1 MQKEFVT
8 LDLSSIIPYENN
20 PRINEDAVPDVE
32 ESMRQCGNIDPIEVD
47 ENNVILSGHTRLMA
61 LQQLGETETVVLRV
75 TGLSEDQK
83 KKYRIL
89 ANKTGEKALW
99 DFERLSEELEG
110 LDFGGYEFGFDFDS
124 AENVEDTKYTEK
136 TDIPQYEPTSEKW
149 EVTDLYDDEKCRWL
163 QEEIGGVDNIP
174 SDIQKFL
181 QIAAY
186 RHVVFN
192 YKRIADFYAN
202 TSADIQRL
210 MERSALVIIDYDDA
224 IKNGYVD
231 LFSAVEGL
239 KDDEE

>member
-1 MQKEFVT
+1 MQKEFIT

-61 LQQLGETETVVLRV
+61 LQQLGETETEVLRV

-99 DFERLSEELEG
+99 DFEKLSEELEG

-124 AENVEDTKYTEK
+124 VENVEDTKYTEK
-136 TDIPQYEPTSEKW
+136 TDIPQYEPTGEKW

-231 LFSAVEGL
+231 LFSAVEEL